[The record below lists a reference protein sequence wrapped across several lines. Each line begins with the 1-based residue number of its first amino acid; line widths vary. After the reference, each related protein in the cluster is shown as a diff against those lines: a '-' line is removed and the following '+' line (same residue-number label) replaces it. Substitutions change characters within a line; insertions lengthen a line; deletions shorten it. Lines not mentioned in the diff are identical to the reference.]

1 MNSIPSNIKSPL
13 RNHSFCRSQKTVLL
27 FSSCRSFAL
36 ALFLVSCCA
45 EIRWFLRTL
54 QFKLLQ
60 ILGRIS
66 GASSLP
72 SFCSVEV
79 ITLTC
84 KTVLYFYMASSA
96 NDQTYFREPMLQ
108 TLKNKSMYIY
118 IIYIYIYNICIHM
131 YIYIYIYTY
140 TCIYIYTYLWINP
153 NDSPTWNTELR
164 RDVRSRH
171 SWSKYYPYDSSIL
184 PFDPLCI
191 PIIIPVWPST
201 IWYSHIS
208 AIIPL
213 YLRYNILM
221 AIISLFITITSWKN
235 HQYCKP

>member
-27 FSSCRSFAL
+27 FFFLSFLCSCF
-36 ALFLVSCCA
+36 VSCLLCA
-45 EIRWFLRTL
+45 GIRWFLRTL

-118 IIYIYIYNICIHM
+118 IYTYIYTYVYICIYIYIHIHM
-131 YIYIYIYTY
+131 YIYIHTY
-140 TCIYIYTYLWINP
+140 G
-153 NDSPTWNTELR
+153 
-164 RDVRSRH
+164 
-171 SWSKYYPYDSSIL
+171 
-184 PFDPLCI
+184 
-191 PIIIPVWPST
+191 
-201 IWYSHIS
+201 
-208 AIIPL
+208 
-213 YLRYNILM
+213 
-221 AIISLFITITSWKN
+221 
-235 HQYCKP
+235 